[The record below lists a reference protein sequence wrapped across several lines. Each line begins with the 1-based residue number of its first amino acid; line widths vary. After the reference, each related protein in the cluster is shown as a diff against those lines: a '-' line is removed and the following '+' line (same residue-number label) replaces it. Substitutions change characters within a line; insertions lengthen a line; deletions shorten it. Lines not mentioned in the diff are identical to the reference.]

1 MDNYKRRECPP
12 TEAHLKMQGAIAR
25 LCVVVAAAIF
35 NPVLFPHENT
45 TLPEQDDQLLAR
57 MKEHEELL
65 AKEQLKLEE
74 EISQLENKQE
84 IGTEQD
90 YSWYIWSAV
99 SFVIFLT
106 IELCRGN
113 FDLEFSPI
121 EDENESESICPRT
134 MALSKDILQN
144 FSDKCTSAHENCRL
158 KEFMEGFADDLLKAL
173 RDMEK
178 DMEIGEFEGIGSM
191 FESWQVCKPLTC
203 DLIVPFSP
211 PEPYY
216 FQFCLSDIPPNMQGY
231 GGIRLSRSGDKGCL
245 CGSANLGDDMICLL
259 HPCNNNFKPEH
270 SLDEL
275 LCAKN
280 TNILSKH
287 QVMKWF
293 QVSITKSWS
302 KISHKYDFVLT
313 FRNLDAAGA
322 FKVRLP
328 SGKVIILN
336 LIPAVQFE
344 DSNAYFVARFPSISD
359 CAQDLYWPLS
369 FAVYEK
375 KMLKYYTKRLPQNS
389 CHLHCL
395 QIVTFLHRKQTGLTG
410 ESALT
415 GYHFKTALLHLLI
428 NKRPYAWSSAK
439 IDQRLRD
446 LLGFVQRSLQEKRL
460 NHVVIGNYKV
470 PKEILI
476 PTALLQADP
485 VNLFRSLVLDRKLYE
500 GTWTHFQEMLRNA
513 PALLQEYAPV
523 MTNGGMHLRLNEI
536 L

>member
-1 MDNYKRRECPP
+1 
-12 TEAHLKMQGAIAR
+12 MQGALGR

-35 NPVLFPHENT
+35 NPIFFPHENT

-57 MKEHEELL
+57 MKEHEEQL
-65 AKEQLKLEE
+65 AKEQAKLEE
-74 EISQLENKQE
+74 EISQLETKQE
-84 IGTEQD
+84 TLTEQN
-90 YSWYIWSAV
+90 YSWYIWSTV
-99 SFVIFLT
+99 SFIIFLT
-106 IELCRGN
+106 IELCRGS

-121 EDENESESICPRT
+121 EDENETETLCPRT
-134 MALSKDILQN
+134 MTLSKDILQN
-144 FSDKCTSAHENCRL
+144 FTDKSTSARENCRL
-158 KEFMEGFADDLLKAL
+158 KEFMEGFVDDLLKSL
-173 RDMEK
+173 REMDTNMEVG
-178 DMEIGEFEGIGSM
+178 DFVGTGSM
-191 FESWQVCKPLTC
+191 FEYWQACKPLTC

-211 PEPYY
+211 PDPYY
-216 FQFCLSDIPPNMQGY
+216 FRFNLSDVPPNMQGC
-231 GGIRLSRSGDKGCL
+231 GAIEVSRFGDESCL

-259 HPCNNNFKPEH
+259 HPSNNNVKQERTP
-270 SLDEL
+270 DEL
-275 LCAKN
+275 LCSKN
-280 TNILSKH
+280 SNYLSKH

-293 QVSITKSWS
+293 QISITKSWS
-302 KISHKYDFVLT
+302 QVSHKYDFELT
-313 FRNLDAAGA
+313 FRKLDAAGA

-328 SGKVIILN
+328 SGKVIVLN

-344 DSNAYFVARFPSISD
+344 DSDAYFVTRFPTTCD
-359 CAQDLYWPLS
+359 CVQDPYWPLS

-375 KMLKYYTKRLPQNS
+375 TILKYYAKRLPQNS

-395 QIVTFLHRKQTGLTG
+395 QIASFLHRKQSGLTG

-428 NKRPYAWSSAK
+428 NRRAHVWRSDQ

-446 LLGFVQRSLQEKRL
+446 LLGFVQRCLQEKRL
-460 NHVVIGNYKV
+460 NHAIIGNHKM
-470 PKEILI
+470 PKDIQI
-476 PTALLQADP
+476 PLTFSKADP

-513 PALLQEYAPV
+513 PALLQEYAPL

>member
-1 MDNYKRRECPP
+1 MTPAE
-12 TEAHLKMQGAIAR
+12 TQLKMQGAIGR

-35 NPVLFPHENT
+35 NPILFPHENT

-57 MKEHEELL
+57 MKEHEEQL
-65 AKEQLKLEE
+65 AKEQAKLEE
-74 EISQLENKQE
+74 EISKLEDKQD
-84 IGTEQD
+84 ILTEQN
-90 YSWYIWSAV
+90 YSWYIWSTV
-99 SFVIFLT
+99 SFIIFLT
-106 IELCRGN
+106 IELFRGN
-113 FDLEFSPI
+113 LDLEFSPV
-121 EDENESESICPRT
+121 EDENESETLCPRT

-144 FSDKCTSAHENCRL
+144 FTDKSTSARENCSL
-158 KEFMEGFADDLLKAL
+158 KEFIEGFVDDLLKAL
-173 RDMEK
+173 REMEAN
-178 DMEIGEFEGIGSM
+178 MEVGDFVGTGSM

-211 PEPYY
+211 PDVHY
-216 FQFCLSDIPPNMQGY
+216 FQFHLTDIPPNMQGC
-231 GGIRLSRSGDKGCL
+231 GVIEVSRFGDEGCL

-259 HPCNNNFKPEH
+259 HPSNNNFKPERTP
-270 SLDEL
+270 DEL
-275 LCAKN
+275 LCSKN
-280 TNILSKH
+280 TNYLSKH

-293 QVSITKSWS
+293 QISITKSWS
-302 KISHKYDFVLT
+302 KVSHKYDFELT

-328 SGKVIILN
+328 SGKIIVLN
-336 LIPAVQFE
+336 LIPAVQFD
-344 DSNAYFVARFPSISD
+344 DSDAYFVTRFPATCD
-359 CAQDLYWPLS
+359 CVQDPYWPLS

-395 QIVTFLHRKQTGLTG
+395 QIATFLHRKQTGLTG

-428 NKRPYAWSSAK
+428 NKQPYTWSSDQ

-460 NHVVIGNYKV
+460 NHAIIGNHKM
-470 PKEILI
+470 PKEIQI
-476 PTALLQADP
+476 PNVFLKGDS

-500 GTWTHFQEMLRNA
+500 GTWAHFQEMLRNA
-513 PALLQEYAPV
+513 PSLLQEYAPL
-523 MTNGGMHLRLNEI
+523 MTSGVMHLRLNEI